1 MCRKCVCE
9 VVVGGFAG
17 GGGSKPG
24 VRWRVATNG
33 VCRCGVSVNAC
44 GA

>member
-17 GGGSKPG
+17 GGGG
-24 VRWRVATNG
+24 GGVATNG
-33 VCRCGVSVNAC
+33 VCRCGVSVSTC

>member
-1 MCRKCVCE
+1 MCE
-9 VVVGGFAG
+9 VVVGGFAGGGG